1 MIGGRSQRKNNK
13 NPKTMG
19 AIDTAAKILDEARAR
34 IQANMAMHYRT
45 EGGER
50 WINASGRSSDAFKVE
65 LDGQNKVL
73 LVYRGDD
80 VAPLFSIQDGTTGI
94 APISVLE
101 RWMSEKGLNLNPWA
115 VRANIKKR
123 GGTERRVTPQDW
135 VIQPAIDEAMEA
147 LRRDLPTVAAAAVK
161 EELFKGAKL

>member
-1 MIGGRSQRKNNK
+1 MS
-13 NPKTMG
+13 

-65 LDGQNKVL
+65 REGDKVM

-101 RWMSEKGLNLNPWA
+101 RWISDKGLDLNPWA
-115 VRANIKKR
+115 VRTNIKKR
-123 GGTERRVTPQDW
+123 GGTERHFEPQDW
-135 VIQPAIDEAMEA
+135 VIQPAIDAAMES
-147 LRRDLPTVAAAAVK
+147 LRRDLPQVAAAAVR
-161 EELFKGAKL
+161 EELFKR

>member
-1 MIGGRSQRKNNK
+1 MS
-13 NPKTMG
+13 
-19 AIDTAAKILDEARAR
+19 AIDTAIKILDEARAR

-65 LDGQNKVL
+65 RDRDKAM

-94 APISVLE
+94 APVAVLE
-101 RWMSEKGLNLNPWA
+101 RWIADKGLDLNPWA
-115 VRANIKKR
+115 VRTNIKKR

-135 VIQPAIDEAMEA
+135 VIQPAIDEAMDS
-147 LRRDLPTVAAAAVK
+147 LRRDLPASAKAAVR
-161 EELFKGAKL
+161 EELFKSVKL

>member
-1 MIGGRSQRKNNK
+1 MS
-13 NPKTMG
+13 

-65 LDGQNKVL
+65 RDGDKVM

-94 APISVLE
+94 APVSVLE
-101 RWMSEKGLNLNPWA
+101 RWISDKGLDLNPWA
-115 VRANIKKR
+115 VRTNIKKR
-123 GGTERRVTPQDW
+123 GGTERHVTPQDW

-147 LRRDLPTVAAAAVK
+147 LRRDLPEAARATVR
-161 EELFKGAKL
+161 ETLFQGQKL

>member
-1 MIGGRSQRKNNK
+1 MS
-13 NPKTMG
+13 
-19 AIDTAAKILDEARAR
+19 AIDTAIKILDEARAR

-65 LDGQNKVL
+65 RDRDKAM

-80 VAPLFSIQDGTTGI
+80 VAPLFSIQDGTTGV
-94 APISVLE
+94 APVSVLQQWIE
-101 RWMSEKGLNLNPWA
+101 DKGLDLNPWA
-115 VRANIKKR
+115 VRTNIKKR

-135 VIQPAIDEAMEA
+135 VIQPAIDEAMES
-147 LRRDLPTVAAAAVK
+147 LRRDLPASAKAAVR
-161 EELFKGAKL
+161 EELFKSVKL

>member
-1 MIGGRSQRKNNK
+1 MS
-13 NPKTMG
+13 

-45 EGGER
+45 DGGER

-65 LDGQNKVL
+65 RDRDKAM

-94 APISVLE
+94 APVAVLDRWISD
-101 RWMSEKGLNLNPWA
+101 KGLNLNPWA
-115 VRANIKKR
+115 VRTNIKKR

-135 VIQPAIDEAMEA
+135 VIQPAIDEAMES
-147 LRRDLPTVAAAAVK
+147 LRRDLPASAAAAVR
-161 EELFKGAKL
+161 EELFKGVKL

>member
-1 MIGGRSQRKNNK
+1 MS
-13 NPKTMG
+13 
-19 AIDTAAKILDEARAR
+19 AIDTAIKILDEARAR

-65 LDGQNKVL
+65 RGQNRAL

-94 APISVLE
+94 APVAVLE

-115 VRANIKKR
+115 VRTNIKKR
-123 GGTERRVTPQDW
+123 GGTERHVTPQDW
-135 VIQPAIDEAMEA
+135 VIQPAIYEAMES
-147 LRRDLPTVAAAAVK
+147 LRRDLPASAKAAVR
-161 EELFKGAKL
+161 EELFKGMKL

>member
-1 MIGGRSQRKNNK
+1 MS
-13 NPKTMG
+13 

-65 LDGQNKVL
+65 RNGDRVM

-94 APISVLE
+94 APVSVLE
-101 RWMSEKGLNLNPWA
+101 RWISDKGLNLNPWA
-115 VRANIKKR
+115 VRTNIKKR
-123 GGTERRVTPQDW
+123 GGTERHFEPQDW
-135 VIQPAIDEAMEA
+135 VIQPAIDAAMEA
-147 LRRDLPTVAAAAVK
+147 LRRDLPPVASASVR
-161 EELFKGAKL
+161 EELFKR

>member
-1 MIGGRSQRKNNK
+1 MS
-13 NPKTMG
+13 

-65 LDGQNKVL
+65 RDGDKVT

-94 APISVLE
+94 VPVSVLE
-101 RWMSEKGLNLNPWA
+101 RWISDKGLNLNPWA
-115 VRANIKKR
+115 VRTNIKKR
-123 GGTERRVTPQDW
+123 GGTERHFEPQDW
-135 VIQPAIDEAMEA
+135 IIQPAIDEAMES
-147 LRRDLPTVAAAAVK
+147 LRRDLPPVAAATVR
-161 EELFKGAKL
+161 EELFKR

>member
-1 MIGGRSQRKNNK
+1 MS
-13 NPKTMG
+13 

-45 EGGER
+45 ANGER

-65 LDGQNKVL
+65 VLDGGNRVR
-73 LVYRGDD
+73 LVYRGED
-80 VAPLFSIQDGTTGI
+80 VAPLSSIQDGTTGI
-94 APISVLE
+94 APVAVLE
-101 RWMSEKGLNLNPWA
+101 RWMSDKGLDLNPWA

-123 GGTERRVTPQDW
+123 GGTERHVTPQDW
-135 VIQPAIDEAMEA
+135 VIQPAIDEAMES
-147 LRRDLPTVAAAAVK
+147 LRRDLPPVAAAAVR